1 MPIPETPRATRNE
14 LTNTQTLRVRDEWS
28 TVNTATLQR
37 PQDSWKQR
45 RRDDSW
51 PTPNAMRKAADSLDG
66 LSVAQY
72 GSVLRYV
79 ADLCDDIEPVSD

>member
-45 RRDDSW
+45 RRDDS
-51 PTPNAMRKAADSLDG
+51 
-66 LSVAQY
+66 
-72 GSVLRYV
+72 
-79 ADLCDDIEPVSD
+79 